1 MLQKSGLSQS
11 ETIYCEQIK
20 IQNDSRGYSYTNI
33 FGKCFDDNVTRI
45 IVEDPYIREGYQ
57 IENFVRFCEL
67 CIRNKKCCLMK
78 IHLITNYDSKKE
90 KKFQEKKFEVLKKI
104 LLQNDVELTWTW
116 DLHLHD
122 REIRF
127 DNGWIVKIGR
137 GLDIYKKSK
146 EEGDPED
153 LDLRKC
159 KKTTV
164 DIFVIPKSSP
174 LNNNELCVTVK
185 ESSSQTETVKS
196 KPPNN
201 TETTR
206 TVKESSTQTDNEKS
220 KPLNNKEKSPKVQNQ
235 DTQTVKKQLGY
246 SQINQDC
253 FKKSSH
259 KSCKRKDKISSKHS
273 SKKSFVS
280 RLLSIFRN

>member
-1 MLQKSGLSQS
+1 MLQKSGLSQLD
-11 ETIYCEQIK
+11 TIYCEQIK
-20 IQNDSRGYSYTNI
+20 IQNDSRGYSYRNI

-146 EEGDPED
+146 EARSTPDKEENDRSG
-153 LDLRKC
+153 
-159 KKTTV
+159 
-164 DIFVIPKSSP
+164 
-174 LNNNELCVTVK
+174 ELI
-185 ESSSQTETVKS
+185 
-196 KPPNN
+196 
-201 TETTR
+201 
-206 TVKESSTQTDNEKS
+206 STQKDI
-220 KPLNNKEKSPKVQNQ
+220 L
-235 DTQTVKKQLGY
+235 VKNDQVENSGG
-246 SQINQDC
+246 
-253 FKKSSH
+253 
-259 KSCKRKDKISSKHS
+259 KI
-273 SKKSFVS
+273 
-280 RLLSIFRN
+280 